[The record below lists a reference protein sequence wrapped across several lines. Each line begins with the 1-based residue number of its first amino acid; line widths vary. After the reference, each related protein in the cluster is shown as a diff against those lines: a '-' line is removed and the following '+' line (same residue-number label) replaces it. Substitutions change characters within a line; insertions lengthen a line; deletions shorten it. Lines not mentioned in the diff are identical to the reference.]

1 VNSSSDP
8 AADRIVLDAIE
19 AALIHEPADSRVAIA
34 YSGGLDSTV
43 LLDAAVRVA
52 GAARC
57 VAFHIHHGLSPNADR
72 WLAHGEEQAAAL
84 GVSFAARHVDVRR
97 DAGIGIEAA
106 AREARYRALD
116 ALCDSEHVRRIWL
129 AQHADD
135 QAETVLLQLLR
146 GAGLAGLAAM
156 APEHRPAG
164 ASVTRVRPLLHLLRA
179 QLEDYARGRA
189 LRWID
194 DESNAD
200 TRFARNALR
209 HHVLPQLAV
218 HFPGFRDALARTAAH
233 AGAAQRLLD
242 ELARI
247 DIEAVASGD
256 HPHALSRAALLELD
270 DERALNLLR
279 YWMRTLG
286 LPAASTAR
294 LTDALR
300 QLRDAR
306 DDHGLRVDHAGQTL
320 RSYRDQIYWEA
331 GDSSDA
337 ADETALVE
345 RPVSE
350 LTWRGEAIWRL
361 PAWRGTF
368 VFAQAERAADGPATG
383 APAAAAPG
391 GGAPPSGASA
401 PGGAARSAAA
411 PGGPAADDPFPIPAA
426 LLMNKPMFAR
436 ARSGGERMRC
446 DAHGPSRTLKNLF
459 QERGV
464 PSWKRDVPLL
474 YVGDLLLYVPLL
486 GVNLAALDALHADAA
501 DHGPGAKN
509 DTKTMNPAPHA
520 SGQGGA
526 AAAASTDRCIRIDW
540 REDLLIA

>member
-1 VNSSSDP
+1 VNTP
-8 AADRIVLDAIE
+8 AEPSADRIVLDAIGV
-19 AALIHEPADSRVAIA
+19 ALGEEPADARIAIA

-43 LLDAAVRVA
+43 LLDATVRVA

-72 WLAHGEEQAAAL
+72 WLAHCEAHAAAL
-84 GVSFAARHVDVRR
+84 GVSFAARRVEVRR
-97 DAGIGIEAA
+97 DAGVSVEAA
-106 AREARYRALD
+106 ARDARYRALD
-116 ALCDSEHVRRIWL
+116 ALCDSERVRRIWL

-156 APEHRPAG
+156 APEYRPAS
-164 ASVTRVRPLLHLLRA
+164 AAVTRVRPLLHLLRA
-179 QLEDYARGRA
+179 QLEDYAHGRT

-233 AGAAQRLLD
+233 AGAAQRLVD

-247 DIEAVASGD
+247 DMQTVASDDKG
-256 HPHALSRAALLELD
+256 HALSRAALLALD
-270 DERALNLLR
+270 DGRALNLLR
-279 YWMRTLG
+279 YWMRALG

-300 QLRDAR
+300 QLRDVR

-320 RSYRDQIYWEA
+320 RSYRGQIYWEA
-331 GDSSDA
+331 GDSGDA
-337 ADETALVE
+337 ADETALTE

-350 LTWRGEAIWRL
+350 LSWQGEAIWRL
-361 PAWRGTF
+361 STWRGTF
-368 VFAQAERAADGPATG
+368 VFVEMTAGEVAAGEA
-383 APAAAAPG
+383 G
-391 GGAPPSGASA
+391 GGHPVA
-401 PGGAARSAAA
+401 
-411 PGGPAADDPFPIPAA
+411 IPAA
-426 LLMNKPMFAR
+426 LLMSKPLFAR
-436 ARSGGERMRC
+436 ARRGGERMRC

-474 YVGDLLLYVPLL
+474 FAGDLLLFVPML
-486 GVNLAALDALHADAA
+486 GVNLTALDALHADSL
-501 DHGPGAKN
+501 N
-509 DTKTMNPAPHA
+509 NTQHA
-520 SGQGGA
+520 RKEAGVAG
-526 AAAASTDRCIRIDW
+526 RWIRIEW